1 MPAGRPF
8 YITTPIYY
16 VNDRPHLGHVYTSV
30 VADAAARLRRLRGED
45 AFLLSGTDE
54 HAAKVVE
61 TAREN
66 GVRPQEWADRNAV
79 IFRETAARFAV
90 ELDDFIR
97 TSEPRHKAFAQQV
110 LAELR
115 AGADVYLGEYEGW
128 YDHGEEEYVPEARA
142 AELDFRSPVSG
153 RPLVRRKEENWFFRL
168 SAYQEVLLARLAEHP
183 EAVLPAARRNEVI
196 GRIRQGLHDVPISRT
211 GGSDW
216 GVPFP
221 GAPGH
226 QIYVWVEALLSY
238 VTPVATPERRRY
250 WPASVHLIA
259 KDILWFHA
267 VIWPAL
273 LLALHKVSGSDWLA
287 LPRTVYCHSWWIS
300 EGQKMSKSLGNF
312 VDLEKLESYASDL
325 GLDALRWFLVTQG
338 PLGTVDRD
346 FAQARLLEVYNA
358 DLANSVGNCLSRIV
372 NMTQRFCA
380 GRLPRVAG
388 ESALRAEVEA
398 LLLAAPDPDDV
409 LGVGEITKGIDLVR
423 RIDAFIEA
431 TQPFKLAK
439 QPGSEVR
446 VAEILYACAEAFR
459 LASLRLWPAMP
470 GKMEEV
476 WRRLGGA
483 EAYAPRLAGRG
494 RGELDAWSRWGGLPA
509 GAELR
514 PGEPLFPRREA
525 V

>member
-1 MPAGRPF
+1 
-8 YITTPIYY
+8 
-16 VNDRPHLGHVYTSV
+16 
-30 VADAAARLRRLRGED
+30 
-45 AFLLSGTDE
+45 
-54 HAAKVVE
+54 
-61 TAREN
+61 
-66 GVRPQEWADRNAV
+66 
-79 IFRETAARFAV
+79 
-90 ELDDFIR
+90 
-97 TSEPRHKAFAQQV
+97 
-110 LAELR
+110 
-115 AGADVYLGEYEGW
+115 
-128 YDHGEEEYVPEARA
+128 
-142 AELDFRSPVSG
+142 
-153 RPLVRRKEENWFFRL
+153 
-168 SAYQEVLLARLAEHP
+168 
-183 EAVLPAARRNEVI
+183 
-196 GRIRQGLHDVPISRT
+196 
-211 GGSDW
+211 
-216 GVPFP
+216 
-221 GAPGH
+221 
-226 QIYVWVEALLSY
+226 
-238 VTPVATPERRRY
+238 
-250 WPASVHLIA
+250 
-259 KDILWFHA
+259 
-267 VIWPAL
+267 
-273 LLALHKVSGSDWLA
+273 
-287 LPRTVYCHSWWIS
+287 
-300 EGQKMSKSLGNF
+300 
-312 VDLEKLESYASDL
+312 
-325 GLDALRWFLVTQG
+325 
-338 PLGTVDRD
+338 
-346 FAQARLLEVYNA
+346 
-358 DLANSVGNCLSRIV
+358 
-372 NMTQRFCA
+372 MTQRFCA